1 MPGAFRSRECTNAAG
16 AALSY
21 AGRAFVSTFGGRART
36 RGPNDHLQRLQ
47 EQATASR
54 ARHTEQHL
62 PASAKG
68 DDAGGMSKDG
78 DVPQLLGRDE
88 GPDQETQKGT
98 DDEEDADTESCK
110 RDPNYKPPKSGTKQY
125 DALCAS
131 LKRAVESTVAGT
143 KKRGDPLPDDKCQ
156 RRMAGGAAKT
166 SLLQLWMEADGDV
179 RKVVAWERH
188 EREEQTRMRDSW
200 GYFNFEQMQNH
211 PQGPMLT
218 YKDAVA
224 TANSCRLRG
233 GKWWRRCPEAPLV
246 QSRDEFYCINIYIYD
261 RGPNISLQ
269 RIKIRV
275 G

>member
-1 MPGAFRSRECTNAAG
+1 MPGAFRSRECTNATG

-68 DDAGGMSKDG
+68 DDAGGMSNDR
-78 DVPQLLGRDE
+78 DVPQLL
-88 GPDQETQKGT
+88 GT
-98 DDEEDADTESCK
+98 DDEEDADTEFCK
-110 RDPNYKPPKSGTKQY
+110 RDPNYEPPRSGTRQY
-125 DALCAS
+125 DSLFAS

-143 KKRGDPLPDDKCQ
+143 KKRGDPLPDDMIQ
-156 RRMAGGAAKT
+156 RWMAGGAAKT
-166 SLLQLWMEADGDV
+166 SLLHLWMEADGDV

-211 PQGPMLT
+211 PQGPMLS